1 MAQFTFSYM
10 HAYNNNYNICYFTS
24 IKCQLIIIIIITA
37 KWRCSDS
44 ATYNL
49 FTNEMPHSWIKGSC
63 LGRGTRQQKWL
74 IPGRNTDEKSVQL
87 LTQPMKSDNFN
98 TDDVSLTGWDFV
110 LTNADLP
117 TDASS
122 VWSLGSFLRSHF
134 AGWQAKWYVVAKC
147 LPFSHSTAI
156 PDYTFCVVVLDH
168 NFDLNFDVTQ
178 TAEECNFF

>member
-24 IKCQLIIIIIITA
+24 IKCQLIIIIITA

-49 FTNEMPHSWIKGSC
+49 FTNEMPHLWIKGSC

-178 TAEECNFF
+178 TADECNIF